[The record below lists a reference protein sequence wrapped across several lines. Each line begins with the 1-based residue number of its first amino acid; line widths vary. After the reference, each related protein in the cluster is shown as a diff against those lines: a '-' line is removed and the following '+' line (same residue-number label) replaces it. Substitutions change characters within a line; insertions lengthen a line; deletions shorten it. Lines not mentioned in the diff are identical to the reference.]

1 MFLRFQCISYL
12 LSQSLSPL
20 PHQVQLKG
28 SLQELFSERRQLQ
41 QDMENT
47 RTKCLRFET
56 LAKQFKEQNEVL
68 CERVSTI

>member
-1 MFLRFQCISYL
+1 V
-12 LSQSLSPL
+12 
-20 PHQVQLKG
+20 QVQLKG

-47 RTKCLRFET
+47 RSKSLRFET